1 MYKIKFERLLG
12 LNSEISIS
20 EYRRGR
26 KCGVVYLWWGGVRDV
41 ATKNSLEQI
50 PLSMLSGG
58 GNNNVG
64 DYFEKET
71 VLSEIS
77 LIVVVKGINLLS

>member
-1 MYKIKFERLLG
+1 M
-12 LNSEISIS
+12 
-20 EYRRGR
+20 
-26 KCGVVYLWWGGVRDV
+26 RDV

-77 LIVVVKGINLLS
+77 LIVVVKEINLLSLLCRKVCSKKFISRT

>member
-1 MYKIKFERLLG
+1 M
-12 LNSEISIS
+12 
-20 EYRRGR
+20 
-26 KCGVVYLWWGGVRDV
+26 RDV

-71 VLSEIS
+71 VLSEMLNCRCLQK
-77 LIVVVKGINLLS
+77 LIYFLHCVKKYVPKSSKVEL

>member
-1 MYKIKFERLLG
+1 M
-12 LNSEISIS
+12 
-20 EYRRGR
+20 
-26 KCGVVYLWWGGVRDV
+26 RDV

-77 LIVVVKGINLLS
+77 LIVVVTEINLLSLLCRKVCSKKFISRT